1 MTDDQKNDMPTPEE
15 AAASGLPLEEAEE
28 RGTEPAP
35 EAAPS
40 EEGTPAPEEAPQA
53 SSPPVE
59 EEEQPAPP
67 QPAEAPVPDVQEPD
81 LPRQEAPAEAQQPAQ
96 PVPPPQ
102 PGYYGPY
109 GRWAMDTA
117 CLPSRA
123 GASRPIPRGCGSRPP
138 GPRTRRGLCRPRG
151 LPQGDSPPW
160 GGIPCLPR
168 AQPSPPPSRPGR
180 KWAWG

>member
-81 LPRQEAPAEAQQPAQ
+81 LPRQEAPAEAQQSAQ

-109 GRWAMDTA
+109 GPVGYGYGMPPQQGWGQPAY
-117 CLPSRA
+117 
-123 GASRPIPRGCGSRPP
+123 PRGCGSRPLAPERARGCAAP
-138 GPRTRRGLCRPRG
+138 GAS
-151 LPQGDSPPW
+151 QGDSPHGVVSHACP
-160 GGIPCLPR
+160 G
-168 AQPSPPPSRPGR
+168 PSPARPQPPGR

>member
-40 EEGTPAPEEAPQA
+40 EEGTPTQRRAPRPLPRRLRKRSSLPRPNRQRPLFPMCQEATT
-53 SSPPVE
+53 S
-59 EEEQPAPP
+59 
-67 QPAEAPVPDVQEPD
+67 
-81 LPRQEAPAEAQQPAQ
+81 PRQEAPPHEAQPARCR
-96 PVPPPQ
+96 PPSR
-102 PGYYGPY
+102 GIMGPMA
-109 GRWAMDTA
+109 RRAMDTA
-117 CLPSRA
+117 CLPSSWGQPAYPQGMWQQAPGPERA
-123 GASRPIPRGCGSRPP
+123 GAVPPQGPPP
-138 GPRTRRGLCRPRG
+138 GG
-151 LPQGDSPPW
+151 QPPM